1 MAGRL
6 VVKRANSPR
15 LTRRNT
21 SIYVWL
27 GILNARVLVFASLLV
42 LTMLSGIAVVYST
55 HQNRY
60 VFSELQQL
68 KNQHNDLQVQWGQLL
83 IEQSTFAQE
92 GRIEKRAVEELQMIL
107 PDITEIVMVK
117 YD

>member
-1 MAGRL
+1 MTGKL

-15 LTRRNT
+15 STRQKPG
-21 SIYVWL
+21 IYVWL
-27 GILNARVLVFASLLV
+27 GILNVRVLVFASLLV
-42 LTMLSGIAVVYST
+42 LAMLSGIAVVYST

-68 KNQHNDLQVQWGQLL
+68 KNQHNDLQVQWWQLL

-107 PDITEIVMVK
+107 PEITDVVMVK

>member
-1 MAGRL
+1 M
-6 VVKRANSPR
+6 N
-15 LTRRNT
+15 
-21 SIYVWL
+21 IYVWL
-27 GILNARVLVFASLLV
+27 GVFNGRALVFVAVLLMA
-42 LTMLSGIAVVYST
+42 MLSGIAVVYST

-68 KNQHNDLQVQWGQLL
+68 KNKHNDLQVQWGQLL
-83 IEQSTFAQE
+83 LEQSTFAQQ
-92 GRIEKRAVEELQMIL
+92 GRIEKMAAEQLQMIL